1 MHYASDLEQWR
12 LERDELMREIG
23 RARLARHL
31 QAARSAARSHGGERK
46 PTGPTE
52 YTELVSRSE
61 WSGATRSRASRSPEK
76 ARSA

>member
-23 RARLARHL
+23 HERLARHL
-31 QAARSAARSHGGERK
+31 QAARSHGGERK
-46 PTGPTE
+46 PTGPPE